1 MRAHEDPKNRARD
14 CDQVARI
21 LQQVGR
27 IERLITRRLALSRD
41 MGWPAISLVKQGPM
55 TVDII
60 RNFGHRRL
68 GGNGWTSTVP
78 TPPSE
83 NAVDG

>member
-27 IERLITRRLALSRD
+27 IERSITRRLAQTEI
-41 MGWPAISLVKQGPM
+41 WPAISLVKQGPM
-55 TVDII
+55 TVETSGIS
-60 RNFGHRRL
+60 GHRRL

-83 NAVDG
+83 NAVDC